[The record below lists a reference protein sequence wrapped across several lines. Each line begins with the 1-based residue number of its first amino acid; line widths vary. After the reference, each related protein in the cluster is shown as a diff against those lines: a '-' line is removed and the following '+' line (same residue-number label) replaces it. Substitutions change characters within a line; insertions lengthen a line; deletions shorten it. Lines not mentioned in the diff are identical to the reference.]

1 MNRLFLFLY
10 LFFFA
15 FIGKAQKIALEHSFN
30 TYIFSTVTENV
41 ENNNVEKYII
51 YDKTSNQVKIYNLDY
66 SLYKNVNVNFPNQYN
81 ISHLSL
87 PTIKLFN
94 NDDLIEFVV
103 SLYNSENIQYN
114 TVLYNE
120 NGNIL
125 KEFKDVSSFTV
136 FTTTKGDIKIWAVKQ
151 TVNGAHSEIYSLNNS
166 VSSMQKSHID
176 EIKSAYPN
184 PAITKITLP
193 YQLDSGEQTVMHIY
207 SLTGQLLKAIQ
218 IDYNFDKIELDVSDF
233 NAGEYIYEYKGIS
246 NKFNVK

>member
-15 FIGKAQKIALEHSFN
+15 FMGKAQKITLEHSFN
-30 TYIFSTVTENV
+30 THIFSTVTENV

-66 SLYKNVNVNFPNQYN
+66 SLYKNVNINFPNQYN
-81 ISHLSL
+81 ILYFSL

-94 NDDLIEFVV
+94 NDDLIEFIVT
-103 SLYNSENIQYN
+103 LYNSENIQYN

-125 KEFKDVSSFTV
+125 KEFKDVNSFSV
-136 FTTTKGDIKIWAVKQ
+136 FTTTIGDIKIWAIKQ
-151 TVNGAHSEIYSLNNS
+151 TVNGTHSEIYSLNNS
-166 VSSMQKSHID
+166 ISSIQKSHID
-176 EIKSAYPN
+176 ETKSAYPN

>member
-15 FIGKAQKIALEHSFN
+15 FMGKAQKITLEHSFN
-30 TYIFSTVTENV
+30 SLCSIVTENA
-41 ENNNVEKYII
+41 ENNNLLVNAEKYII
-51 YDKTSNQVKIYNLDY
+51 YDKISNQVKIYNLDY
-66 SLYKNVNVNFPNQYN
+66 SLYKNVNINFPNQYD
-81 ISHLSL
+81 ITSVYLSS
-87 PTIKLFN
+87 IKLFN
-94 NDDLIEFVV
+94 NDDLIEFAVH
-103 SLYNSENIQYN
+103 LYNSENYQHN

-125 KEFKDVSSFTV
+125 KEFKDVTTLMT
-136 FTTTKGDIKIWAVKQ
+136 FTTKTGDIKIL
-151 TVNGAHSEIYSLNNS
+151 TYTTNRGCEIYSLNNS
-166 VSSMQKSHID
+166 VSSKQKSNIN
-176 EIKSAYPN
+176 ETKSAYPN
-184 PAITKITLP
+184 PAIAKITLP
-193 YQLDSGEQTVMHIY
+193 YRLDSGEQTVMHIY

>member
-136 FTTTKGDIKIWAVKQ
+136 FTTTIGDIKIWAVKQ

>member
-1 MNRLFLFLY
+1 MSSMQSIRFAIR
-10 LFFFA
+10 FF
-15 FIGKAQKIALEHSFN
+15 
-30 TYIFSTVTENV
+30 
-41 ENNNVEKYII
+41 
-51 YDKTSNQVKIYNLDY
+51 
-66 SLYKNVNVNFPNQYN
+66 
-81 ISHLSL
+81 
-87 PTIKLFN
+87 
-94 NDDLIEFVV
+94 EFVV

-125 KEFKDVSSFTV
+125 KEFKDVSSFSV
-136 FTTTKGDIKIWAVKQ
+136 FTTTIGEIKIWAIKQ
-151 TVNGAHSEIYSLNNS
+151 TVNGVHSEIYSLNNS

-246 NKFNVK
+246 NKFIVK